1 MDIHTEEKR
10 VWGIHTQNDTLFL
23 KKGLIAIGWRDF
35 GDLTKVVASRDAFK
49 THYAEVYPTAK
60 KAQIANGAGMLYRF
74 LHEVQI
80 GDYVVF
86 PSKTD
91 RMINIGTIEGHYY
104 FDDTDGEY
112 VQRREV
118 KWRKHL
124 PRLSFSQ
131 GALYEVGSA
140 MSFSP

>member
-91 RMINIGTIEGHYY
+91 RMINIGTIEG
-104 FDDTDGEY
+104 
-112 VQRREV
+112 
-118 KWRKHL
+118 
-124 PRLSFSQ
+124 
-131 GALYEVGSA
+131 ALL
-140 MSFSP
+140 F